1 MNPRRPTRRTPRGDP
16 VRGLRGEMVDLVIL
30 DTNAALLPFRE
41 RFPLEESI
49 ERVAPG
55 AELVVPE
62 NVRAELARLSEQG
75 VQEARA
81 AERWCERFRSR
92 AVNASGDAG
101 ILEAA
106 VILHAPVVTSDRAL
120 LEELQRRGLPAYRP
134 RGRSGLLRVDPEAV
148 VEPRRGNGG
157 RATVI
162 KRARVSSG
170 QARPR
175 HDRSGSAAH

>member
-1 MNPRRPTRRTPRGDP
+1 
-16 VRGLRGEMVDLVIL
+16 MVDLVIL

-62 NVRAELARLSEQG
+62 NVRSELSRLSEEG
-75 VQEARA
+75 VPEARA
-81 AERWCERFRSR
+81 AQRWCERFRSLSVK
-92 AVNASGDAG
+92 ATGDAG

-106 VILHAPVVTSDRAL
+106 TILHAPVVTSDRAL

-134 RGRSGLLRVDPEAV
+134 RGRSGLLRVDPEAGA
-148 VEPRRGNGG
+148 EPRPRSSS

-162 KRARVSSG
+162 KRARVSSKR
-170 QARPR
+170 ARPR
-175 HDRSGSAAH
+175 HDRSGSPAH